1 MKNTHSVIYIVIMAT
16 LLASLAPTWAGV
28 TDDIAP
34 CIIFLKQDVPEGAKA
49 KAGSG
54 FLVNK
59 NDSPCLITAAHVA
72 NDVGITFKIVMPGA
86 EGRAVTGKIE
96 GAQWHI
102 SQSAD
107 VALTFIN
114 TNNQEERNR
123 LLKRCM
129 PANLIAARPL
139 PPSREIPLTVMGYPL
154 GLGATGFVSPLSLET
169 RAASGFITLERFDNK
184 KLATFIILQDP
195 SIGGLSGGPVFDTG
209 KSYFEGRAMAVRSGV
224 SLVGIVHGV
233 ISDNTGGK
241 LAAVV
246 PATEITKLLESSG
259 FQNSR

>member
-1 MKNTHSVIYIVIMAT
+1 MKNIYSAIYIVFMVI
-16 LLASLAPTWAGV
+16 LLTSAVLTWAGV

-34 CIIFLKQDVPEGAKA
+34 CIIFLIQDVPEGAKA

-54 FLVNK
+54 FLLNK

-72 NDVGITFKIVMPGA
+72 NDVGISFKIIMPGA
-86 EGRAVTGKIE
+86 EGRAVVGKVE
-96 GAQWHI
+96 SAQWHI

-107 VALTFIN
+107 VALTLIN

-123 LLKRCM
+123 LIKRCM
-129 PANLIAARPL
+129 PANLITARPL
-139 PPSREIPLTVMGYPL
+139 PPSRETPLTVMGYPL
-154 GLGATGFVSPLSLET
+154 GLGATGFVSPLSIET
-169 RAASGFITLERFDNK
+169 RAASGFITLQRFDNK

-209 KSYFEGRAMAVRSGV
+209 KSYFEGRAMTVRSGV

-233 ISDNTGGK
+233 ISDDTGGK

-246 PATEITKLLESSG
+246 PATEIAKLLESFD